1 LSNQELLLA
10 YGWHAQRE
18 LEIEQT
24 QERIARGARL
34 QAIAFGTGQAAFS
47 FLAGATATAAAV
59 FGARSV
65 LDSHGDPVMLAVY
78 ALLPLAVFDV
88 ASASQGV
95 VGAWRRYRASAS
107 RLIELQERTLPTEL
121 QFGNGAS
128 LSKLKT
134 VELKHVS
141 LGYPSGSAVIQ
152 DFSLKLRAGE
162 TAALV
167 GQSGSGK
174 TTIGLALS
182 RLLKPRSGA
191 LMLNGRNA
199 DGFDSDSIRSRMGYL
214 EQTATIFNSTVRV
227 NLAIAKPSA
236 SDAQMI
242 AVLSRVGL
250 WSTFEMRNGLDTL
263 VGERGALISGGEAQ
277 RLALA
282 RALLADFDLIVLDE
296 PTANVD
302 ELQSKRLVSDLLDA
316 ARSENRMVL
325 LITHDAKLAKLA
337 EKKFA
342 I

>member
-1 LSNQELLLA
+1 
-10 YGWHAQRE
+10 
-18 LEIEQT
+18 
-24 QERIARGARL
+24 
-34 QAIAFGTGQAAFS
+34 
-47 FLAGATATAAAV
+47 
-59 FGARSV
+59 
-65 LDSHGDPVMLAVY
+65 MLAVY

-107 RLIELQERTLPTEL
+107 RLIELQEQTLPTEL
-121 QFGNGAS
+121 EFGGGVS
-128 LSKLKT
+128 LGKLKT

-141 LGYPSGSAVIQ
+141 LGYPSGSAVVQ

-236 SDAQMI
+236 TETQMI

-282 RALLADFDLIVLDE
+282 RALLAEFDLIVLDE

-302 ELQSKRLVSDLLDA
+302 ELQSKRLVSELLDA
-316 ARSENRMVL
+316 ARSEDRMVL

-337 EKKFA
+337 EKNFA